1 MLHHLQRTLQF
12 RAAIV
17 FAMIH
22 LGLVA
27 ALVALVQE
35 ARAGVDT
42 GALYWMIAGIVG
54 LYGGVLAGVFFVVG
68 PALPWVR
75 RARRVMTWKD
85 WVLDDL
91 PKLVA
96 LIPVFIALIRAARG
110 AWESFS
116 SDGVGEG
123 SANAASP
130 GHAPAAGKPSAGPDS
145 YRELAD
151 ALAMA
156 MEAAR
161 SAQGV
166 LRKRPPSD
174 AA

>member
-27 ALVALVQE
+27 SLVALVQE

-110 AWESFS
+110 AWESFTS
-116 SDGVGEG
+116 EG
-123 SANAASP
+123 SANSAST
-130 GHAPAAGKPSAGPDS
+130 GQAPSAGKPSTGPTPDS

-161 SAQGV
+161 SAQGM